1 MCEYTH
7 IDIYMYIY
15 PAAIVYKYILLYKFK
30 YICVSCDESMMMKL
44 KFEIVIVRVKNPT
57 SRIANYFLH
66 TDTVMVYR
74 PYVTHAFT

>member
-1 MCEYTH
+1 
-7 IDIYMYIY
+7 
-15 PAAIVYKYILLYKFK
+15 
-30 YICVSCDESMMMKL
+30 MMMKL

-66 TDTVMVYR
+66 TDTVIVYR

>member
-1 MCEYTH
+1 
-7 IDIYMYIY
+7 
-15 PAAIVYKYILLYKFK
+15 
-30 YICVSCDESMMMKL
+30 MMMKL

-74 PYVTHAFT
+74 PSIRIFYGHDASRM